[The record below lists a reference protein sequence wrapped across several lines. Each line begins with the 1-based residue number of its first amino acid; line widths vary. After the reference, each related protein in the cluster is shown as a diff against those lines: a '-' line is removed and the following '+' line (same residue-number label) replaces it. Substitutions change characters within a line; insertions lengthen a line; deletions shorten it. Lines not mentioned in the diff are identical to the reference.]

1 MTAWIGWARQLA
13 DLGSESRLRS
23 RSYCPV
29 GSALR
34 PWRKLPSQP
43 LLPPPFTQAP
53 ERFSLERP
61 VLLNVLVF
69 GWKDRN
75 LMENRI
81 FDNFVQL
88 WGNYLENIDLDT
100 VEQGAEERVGQSKS

>member
-1 MTAWIGWARQLA
+1 MAGLDSWQNWDRNPGYFCVLIVL
-13 DLGSESRLRS
+13 LGLLS
-23 RSYCPV
+23 
-29 GSALR
+29 R
-34 PWRKLPSQP
+34 PWRKLPSHS

-53 ERFSLERP
+53 ERFSLEKP

-88 WGNYLENIDLDT
+88 LGNYLENIDLDT
-100 VEQGAEERVGQSKS
+100 VEQGAEERADQRKS